1 MAQGLY
7 TPLQLT
13 AISGMLANQGLN
25 PLPTTLTAA
34 LTAFNGTTVISDLLY
49 AIATYINQPYFD
61 PDTLSQLL
69 NMGNSTCP
77 ALGNS
82 IPVYPVGQFPNLTYA
97 LLTDG
102 STIGP
107 YGFSGLIYKTGEAY
121 LGDGDYSKFAQGF
134 TAIQGYLNTINQL
147 IFSEVMNHLLKQL
160 KEI

>member
-107 YGFSGLIYKTGEAY
+107 Y
-121 LGDGDYSKFAQGF
+121 
-134 TAIQGYLNTINQL
+134 
-147 IFSEVMNHLLKQL
+147 
-160 KEI
+160 